1 MHMKTCVVMFC
12 AAIALFVAGYL
23 LREAVGFREKPAE
36 VRSPEPPT
44 VSVATVTSAPFN
56 PTTEHVG
63 HVEAVQ
69 ATDILPQIDGYILR
83 VCFAEGAKV
92 EKGDLLFEI
101 DPEQYLAAKN
111 LRSSEVAS
119 AEARVVVA
127 QAEVDR
133 AERYFSRLATAD
145 ERGVKATERDTA
157 ETALASAKA
166 ALNAANAAVGQAK
179 ASSAIADFN
188 LRHTKVHSPISGRIG
203 KALRHVGDY
212 VSPSKS
218 ALARIVRTDPMRVV
232 FPVSDKEWMKMTSD
246 ARPRRLRLVLPDGSI
261 YAHEGEIEFDDN
273 EMNPATATIAIRAS
287 FPNPDGRL
295 VANEFVRVL
304 SDAKDASKALVVPT
318 SALVRSDGGLQAW
331 KVGEDSVAHPVEV
344 ETDGEWNGLSRVKS
358 GLSEGDVIVLDGAF
372 KLKDGDKVK
381 VVER

>member
-1 MHMKTCVVMFC
+1 MKTRIVTAF
-12 AAIALFVAGYL
+12 AAAALVSTGYL
-23 LREAVGFREKPAE
+23 LREAVGFREKPLE
-36 VRSPEPPT
+36 TRTPEPPS
-44 VSVATVTSAPFN
+44 VSVAVVKSAPFN
-56 PTTEHVG
+56 PATEHVG
-63 HVEAVQ
+63 HAEAVQ

-119 AEARVVVA
+119 AEARVIVA

-133 AERYFSRLATAD
+133 AERYYTRLATAD

-157 ETALASAKA
+157 ETSLASAKA

-179 ASSAIADFN
+179 AASAIADFN
-188 LRHTKVHSPISGRIG
+188 LRHTKVHAPISGRIG
-203 KALRHVGDY
+203 RTFRHVGDY

-218 ALARIVRTDPMRVV
+218 SLARIVMTDPMRVV
-232 FPVSDKEWMKMTSD
+232 FPVSDKDWMKMTSNSGS
-246 ARPRRLRLVLPDGSI
+246 RRLRLVLPDGSI
-261 YAHEGEIEFDDN
+261 YGHEGEIEFGDN
-273 EMNPATATIAIRAS
+273 EMNSATATIAIRAS
-287 FPNPDGRL
+287 FPNPEGLL

-304 SDAKDASKALVVPT
+304 SDAKEAPSVLVVPT

-372 KLKDGDKVK
+372 KLRDGDKVK
-381 VVER
+381 VVEK